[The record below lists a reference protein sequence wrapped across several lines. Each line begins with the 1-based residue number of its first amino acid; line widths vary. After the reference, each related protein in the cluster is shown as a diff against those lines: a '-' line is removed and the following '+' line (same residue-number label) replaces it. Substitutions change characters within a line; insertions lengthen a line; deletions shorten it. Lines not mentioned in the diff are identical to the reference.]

1 MTNFTRKMIILNREK
16 DRGLIAVISVPLTNI
31 LMLARSIDIVI
42 DNINESN
49 FRIILL
55 RYLDIYFRSRFLN
68 DNFSTKFIRSYNIF
82 TCRNDNFE

>member
-1 MTNFTRKMIILNREK
+1 MTNFTRKMIILNRKK
-16 DRGLIAVISVPLTNI
+16 DRRLIAVISVPLTNI

-55 RYLDIYFRSRFLN
+55 RYLDIYFRSRY
-68 DNFSTKFIRSYNIF
+68 NFSTKFIRSYNIF

>member
-16 DRGLIAVISVPLTNI
+16 DRRLITVISVPLTNI

-55 RYLDIYFRSRFLN
+55 RYLDIYFR
-68 DNFSTKFIRSYNIF
+68 
-82 TCRNDNFE
+82 

>member
-1 MTNFTRKMIILNREK
+1 MTNFTRKMIILNRKK
-16 DRGLIAVISVPLTNI
+16 DRRLIAVISVPLTNI

-55 RYLDIYFRSRFLN
+55 RYLDIYFRS
-68 DNFSTKFIRSYNIF
+68 TKFIRSYNIF

>member
-55 RYLDIYFRSRFLN
+55 RYLDIYFRS
-68 DNFSTKFIRSYNIF
+68 TKFIRSYNIF

>member
-55 RYLDIYFRSRFLN
+55 RYLDIYFRSRC
-68 DNFSTKFIRSYNIF
+68 NFSTKFIRSYNIF

>member
-1 MTNFTRKMIILNREK
+1 MTNFTRKMIILNRKK

-55 RYLDIYFRSRFLN
+55 RYLDIYFR
-68 DNFSTKFIRSYNIF
+68 
-82 TCRNDNFE
+82 

>member
-55 RYLDIYFRSRFLN
+55 RYLDIYFR
-68 DNFSTKFIRSYNIF
+68 
-82 TCRNDNFE
+82 